1 MTSRSRW
8 PVWALCAVALA
19 GCLAVVF
26 LTKPRGPG
34 SERAPVLAA
43 PGSDLASGEPERA
56 PLVSNRQANDP
67 GAPVSEIGSRRPP
80 GGTNSAYQP
89 VASASSASREA
100 AELVAA
106 MTPEQLL
113 EAVKSTNMNLQA
125 AAAFAI
131 ARQPTPGLLSGLL
144 EAASASSDG
153 KTRIAL
159 LSAIASV
166 RSEECL
172 GELVKPLGLKKDGD
186 LQEAARTSLLRS
198 SSPAV
203 VDALIA
209 RAEDSSSDEYLG
221 REIART
227 LASVRSSAAVTN
239 LLAGVASPIPAV
251 AAGCG
256 SALGAIGDPPAVEA
270 LFARLGTAQGTQ
282 EAILAGAIARVR
294 SPAALP
300 VLSAHLR
307 LPAGALT
314 DTARRA
320 ALRALGNYGADQRP
334 PILNEY
340 LAAEADPQWQAEAR
354 RLLNN

>member
-19 GCLAVVF
+19 GCLAVV
-26 LTKPRGPG
+26 LLSKPRGPV
-34 SERAPVLAA
+34 SERAPGLAT
-43 PGSDLASGEPERA
+43 PGSDLAQGEPERA
-56 PLVSNRQANDP
+56 PLVSNRPSNDP
-67 GAPVSEIGSRRPP
+67 GAQASEVGSRRPS
-80 GGTNSAYQP
+80 GEAKSVYQP
-89 VASASSASREA
+89 AASASSASREA
-100 AELVAA
+100 AELVAG
-106 MTPEQLL
+106 MTREQLL
-113 EAVKSTNMNLQA
+113 EAVTSTNQILQT

-131 ARQPTPGLLSGLL
+131 ARQPTPGLLAGLL
-144 EAASASSDG
+144 AAASASSDG
-153 KTRIAL
+153 KTRSAL

-172 GELVKPLGLKKDGD
+172 GELVQRLGTKQDGD

-209 RAEDSSSDEYLG
+209 RAEGSSSDEYLC

-227 LASVRSSAAVTN
+227 LASVRGSAALTN
-239 LLAGVASPIPAV
+239 LLAGMASPIPAV
-251 AAGCG
+251 AAGCAF
-256 SALGAIGDPPAVEA
+256 ALGAIGDPSTVEA

-282 EAILAGAIARVR
+282 EAILAGAIARVW

-320 ALRALGNYGADQRP
+320 ALTALGNYSAEQRP

-340 LAAEADPQWQAEAR
+340 LAAETDPRWQAEAR

>member
-19 GCLAVVF
+19 VCLAVVF

-34 SERAPVLAA
+34 SERAPVLAT
-43 PGSDLASGEPERA
+43 PGSDLARGEPNLA
-56 PLVSNRQANDP
+56 PLVSNRRANDP
-67 GAPVSEIGSRRPP
+67 GAPASEAGSRRPL

-89 VASASSASREA
+89 VASASAASREA
-100 AELVAA
+100 AELVAS

-113 EAVKSTNMNLQA
+113 EAVKGTNMNLQA

-144 EAASASSDG
+144 EAASASSDS

-209 RAEDSSSDEYLG
+209 RAEGFSSDEYLC

-227 LASVRSSAAVTN
+227 LASVRGSAAVTN
-239 LLAGVASPIPAV
+239 LLAGGGLAHSCRRRRLRQRAGSHRGPAGSRGSLRPPGHGPRHARGHSGGRHRSGAV
-251 AAGCG
+251 ARGA
-256 SALGAIGDPPAVEA
+256 ARAIGAPEVACRSSHGHRPARGIESPGKLWRGPAPSYFERVPGGRCRPA
-270 LFARLGTAQGTQ
+270 MASRSAAPAQ
-282 EAILAGAIARVR
+282 
-294 SPAALP
+294 
-300 VLSAHLR
+300 
-307 LPAGALT
+307 
-314 DTARRA
+314 
-320 ALRALGNYGADQRP
+320 
-334 PILNEY
+334 
-340 LAAEADPQWQAEAR
+340 
-354 RLLNN
+354 